1 MKKRPKS
8 GKIVWCRE
16 ALPPDARS
24 DPWNSGVSDRRLSGK
39 LYFAAEAAAEWRN
52 MKRQK
57 QRHKHKESFSVLL
70 IPNTGGKSK
79 QFHVTRFS
87 VRVCVSAL
95 VLVLLAVT
103 GAAVWTGYQFSR
115 QENIRR
121 QLTQQKEKIETL
133 EAEKQAL
140 EQEKGTLIAE
150 METLQQEK
158 TAAAETA
165 SAADAG
171 GEAEEES
178 IPEKDTSVP
187 RRYPYTGIST
197 VLSNYSAEQPYLSLN
212 TDSDGNVVATGDGMV
227 VTVDADDTYAHII
240 EVEHNNGY
248 KTRYMCR
255 QEAQSQMQVGAQVQ
269 AGDIL
274 LTVLTDDTQLD
285 YQILFEEEAID
296 PLTVFEA
303 KG

>member
-1 MKKRPKS
+1 
-8 GKIVWCRE
+8 
-16 ALPPDARS
+16 
-24 DPWNSGVSDRRLSGK
+24 
-39 LYFAAEAAAEWRN
+39 
-52 MKRQK
+52 MKRQR

-70 IPNTGGKSK
+70 IPNTGGKSR

-87 VRVCVSAL
+87 FRLCVGAL
-95 VLVLLAVT
+95 VLILLVAAGASAWAV
-103 GAAVWTGYQFSR
+103 YRFSL
-115 QENIRR
+115 QEGTSG
-121 QLTQQKEKIETL
+121 QTVQQEEKIKSL
-133 EAEKQAL
+133 EAQVKAL
-140 EQEKGTLIAE
+140 EQEKGTLQAE
-150 METLQQEK
+150 IETLQQE
-158 TAAAETA
+158 TAAVVAED
-165 SAADAG
+165 SDAEAE

-178 IPEKDTSVP
+178 ASKKDTSVP

-197 VLSNYSAEQPYLSLN
+197 VLADYSAEQPYLSLN
-212 TDSDGNVVATGDGMV
+212 TSSDGNVVATGDGMV
-227 VTVDADDTYAHII
+227 VAVESDDTYAHII

-255 QEAQSQMQVGAQVQ
+255 QQAQTQMQVGAQVQ